1 MTSEFKKFIIEK
13 INPIVKKE
21 FSIGNDFELP
31 RIQKITVN
39 SGYGKFRHEKEVVR
53 KLGQEIASLTGQKP
67 VQVKAKKSIAG
78 FKLRQGEKVAY
89 MVTLR
94 GKKMY
99 DFLSRLINVAL
110 PSIRDFRGLNS
121 KFDRQGNFSLGI
133 KDHAVFPEITFEDL
147 SQSFNLGINISI
159 KAKNTQ
165 EARFFLQK
173 IGMPLQKD
181 MVAKKQEIPK
191 GPLRG
196 KKQTNSQSQKR
207 NK

>member
-1 MTSEFKKFIIEK
+1 MISEFKKFVIEK
-13 INPIVKKE
+13 VNPLVKKE
-21 FSIGNDFELP
+21 FHISNNFELP
-31 RIQKITVN
+31 RIEKVTVN
-39 SGYGKFRHEKEVVR
+39 SGYGKFRQEKEMVR
-53 KLGQEIASLTGQKP
+53 KLGQEIALLTGQKP

-89 MVTLR
+89 LVTLR

-147 SQSFNLGINISI
+147 SQSFNLGININI
-159 KAKNTQ
+159 KANSSD
-165 EARFFLQK
+165 EAKFFLQK

-181 MVAKKQEIPK
+181 TITK
-191 GPLRG
+191 
-196 KKQTNSQSQKR
+196 
-207 NK
+207 NKNK